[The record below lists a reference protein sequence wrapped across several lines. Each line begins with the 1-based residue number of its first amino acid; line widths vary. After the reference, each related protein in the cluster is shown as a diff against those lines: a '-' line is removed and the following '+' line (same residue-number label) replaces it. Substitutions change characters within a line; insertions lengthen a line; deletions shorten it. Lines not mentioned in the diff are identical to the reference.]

1 MHLHWLLILLNLIFY
16 FQIANTS
23 LTAQQPT
30 RVGPSTRVPG
40 RACTPWTRTV
50 CTTLWG
56 SRTSELSWTSQTS
69 NYKVST
75 PSKCVWYTKKSMTY
89 LLSSCEKKT
98 RNLQYVD
105 FWFVSLISHDIQ
117 LTWRARASLGCII
130 RGENILLN

>member
-1 MHLHWLLILLNLIFY
+1 MFIYLSLLIQSYMHLHWLLILLNLIFY

-56 SRTSELSWTSQTS
+56 SRTSESSWTSQTS

-75 PSKCVWYTKKSMTY
+75 PSKCVWYNQKKY
-89 LLSSCEKKT
+89 DIFIKFLWKKP

-105 FWFVSLISHDIQ
+105 FWFVSFISHDNQ
-117 LTWRARASLGCII
+117 LT
-130 RGENILLN
+130 N

>member
-1 MHLHWLLILLNLIFY
+1 MKSMFIYLSLLIQSYMHLHWLLILLNLIFY

-75 PSKCVWYTKKSMTY
+75 PSKCVWYTKKKY
-89 LLSSCEKKT
+89 DIFLKFLWKKNKEFT
-98 RNLQYVD
+98 VCR
-105 FWFVSLISHDIQ
+105 FLICFFNFP
-117 LTWRARASLGCII
+117 W
-130 RGENILLN
+130 